1 MAVLEE
7 AVHARLAAT
16 SGVTTLTGARIY
28 NQVLPQNATLEA
40 VTVQR
45 ISTTRESAMG
55 ADPGQAY
62 ARIQVCS
69 WATLH
74 GEARALAEAVR
85 AALQRWRGTV
95 ASVEVE
101 ASFLLNEFDR
111 YEDERE
117 IHRVLQD
124 YGIWYRE

>member
-7 AVHARLAAT
+7 AIHARLAAT
-16 SGVTTLTGARIY
+16 AGVTAITGSRIY

-40 VTVQR
+40 ITVQR
-45 ISTTRESAMG
+45 ISTVRESAMG
-55 ADPGQAY
+55 TDPGQAW

-74 GEARALAEAVR
+74 GEARVLAEAVR

-95 ASVEVE
+95 AGVEVE
-101 ASFLLNEFDR
+101 DSFLINELDR

-124 YGIWYRE
+124 YRIWYRE